1 MDKKKITE
9 GVKLILEG
17 IGEDLSREGLRGTP
31 ERVANMYAEICAGIK
46 LDPSRHLDVQFHENY
61 NEMIIVRDIQ
71 FYSICEHHL
80 VPFFGKAHVGY
91 IPKHGVVTGLSKI
104 ARVVDEIA
112 RRPQIQEGM
121 TNLIAQFMMEKLK
134 PMGVGVVIESE
145 HMCMSMRGIQKQGS
159 TTVTSAVRGCF
170 QSDERTRKEFM
181 SLLKLDR
188 N

>member
-1 MDKKKITE
+1 MDIKKLEE
-9 GVKLILEG
+9 GVRLILEG
-17 IGEDLSREGLRGTP
+17 MGEDLNREGLQGTP
-31 ERVANMYAEICAGIK
+31 ERVAKMYTEICSG
-46 LDPSRHLDVQFHENY
+46 LNVDPSRHLDVQFHEKY

-91 IPKHGVVTGLSKI
+91 VPNNGVVTGLSKI
-104 ARVVDEIA
+104 ARLVDEIA

-121 TNLIAQFMMEKLK
+121 TNAIVEFMMQKLK

-170 QSDERTRKEFM
+170 QSDEKTRKEFM